1 MSSRATDPL
10 LIPLLS
16 LGNFVIGVAGFAI
29 VGILEPLG
37 QDMGRSAAS
46 AGQLLTVYALAYA
59 VLSPVMVA
67 LTGQVGRRRV
77 LAAAVVLVSLAALI
91 SAIAPS
97 FTVLNIGRIVAAAGA
112 GIYTPIA
119 AAVAA
124 ALYPEEQRAK
134 VLAAVFFGLTIS
146 QVIGVPA
153 GSWLA
158 YSFGWR
164 WAFWMIF
171 AMSLPLI
178 WMIWRR
184 VPAGLRF
191 QPVSMSDLGQ
201 VLQQGR
207 MMLAVMFTAS
217 FLGAIYVLY
226 TYIAPLLSEMMGL
239 GRDGIALVLLVFGLG
254 AVGGN
259 IMGGILADRLGWRI
273 TLIFLCVCQML
284 IMPVYSLLPFAM
296 PYLLG
301 LSFLWSLFGWAFMA
315 GQQSRLISVAGA
327 QAPVVLALNA
337 AAIYI
342 GAAIGSAI
350 GGVVIAVFGISAIG
364 LAAGLASTIALIHL
378 TLSTRFS
385 PRSPAG
391 T

>member
-1 MSSRATDPL
+1 MSSRASDPL

-171 AMSLPLI
+171 AMGLPLI

-191 QPVSMSDLGQ
+191 QPVSMTDLGQ

-226 TYIAPLLSEMMGL
+226 TYIAPLLSEAMGL
-239 GRDGIALVLLVFGLG
+239 GRNGIALVLLVFGLG

-301 LSFLWSLFGWAFMA
+301 LSFLWSLFGWGFMA
-315 GQQSRLISVAGA
+315 GQEARLISGAGA

-385 PRSPAG
+385 PRPPAG

>member
-1 MSSRATDPL
+1 MSSRASDPL

-171 AMSLPLI
+171 AMGLPLI

-385 PRSPAG
+385 PRPPAG

>member
-1 MSSRATDPL
+1 MSSRASDPL

-171 AMSLPLI
+171 AMGLPLI

-273 TLIFLCVCQML
+273 TLIFLCICQML

-385 PRSPAG
+385 PRPPAG